1 MSENKVEIKLQDGTL
16 IRHKVAGYEGRI
28 EGTTQIKSCFTRGG
42 ELLAHP
48 TTKELFQYRVMVEGE
63 SLRRIAPAEDFEILD
78 GVVEVICPQCHGSFQ
93 SKPELVGKPRGRCL
107 CGGWICPTCL
117 ACQDVNEEAAK
128 SRRSP
133 CLKYRKRLATRLAI
147 QKKAAAGSRVV
158 WN

>member
-78 GVVEVICPQCHGSFQ
+78 GVVEVICSKCDGSFQ
-93 SKPELVGKPRGRCL
+93 SKPELAGKPRGRCL

-133 CLKYRKRLATRLAI
+133 CPKQQKRLAARLAI
-147 QKKAAAGSRVV
+147 QKKAAAGSRAV

>member
-1 MSENKVEIKLQDGTL
+1 MSESKVEIKLEDGTL

-28 EGTTQIKSCFTRGG
+28 EGITEIKSCFTRGG

-48 TTKELFQYRVMVEGE
+48 TTNERFQYRVMVEGE

-78 GVVEVICPQCHGSFQ
+78 AVVEVLCSNCHCSFQ
-93 SKPELVGKPRGRCL
+93 SKPDLAGKPRGRCL
-107 CGGWICPTCL
+107 CGGWICPACL

-128 SRRSP
+128 SPRSP
-133 CLKYRKRLATRLAI
+133 CLKQQKRLAARVAI
-147 QKKAAAGSRVV
+147 QKKATARSRTV